1 MVRVVCAGIAVR
13 DLVFTLGRDLTH
25 GGKNFASSLLATS
38 GGPAVNAAKA
48 VVDLGGTASLV
59 SRIGDD
65 HFGDALVEDLR
76 SRGVDV
82 ANVERVTPVASSVS
96 VALIDPD
103 GERTIVN
110 MADPRLFLETDVDV
124 EQVVAECD
132 VVLADARWR
141 AGAHRVGALAVERG
155 IPFVVDFDAS
165 HGKAPPDPVTS
176 ATHVVFSNDGLRSV
190 SSAPSLSE
198 ALVEIAGTTG
208 ASVGVTLG
216 ESGSLWL
223 VDGAIVEVPAFSVDV
238 VNTLGAGDVFHGAFA
253 LGIGE
258 GRSVVEAARWAS
270 AAAAT
275 FCALPGDGDR
285 VLTRHDVDR
294 LEAAT

>member
-13 DLVFTLGRDLTH
+13 DLVFTLGRDLAH

-48 VVDLGGTASLV
+48 IVDLGGSASLV
-59 SRIGDD
+59 SHIGDD
-65 HFGDALVEDLR
+65 HFGDAVLEDLR

-82 ANVERVTPVASSVS
+82 GNVERVTQTPASVS

-110 MADPRLFLETDVDV
+110 TTDPRLLVEIDADV
-124 EQVVAECD
+124 EEVVAGCD

-141 AGAHRVGALAVERG
+141 AGAHRLGVLAAERG
-155 IPFVVDFDAS
+155 IPFVVDFDVS
-165 HGKAPPDPVTS
+165 HGKAPPDPVL
-176 ATHVVFSNDGLRSV
+176 AVTHLVLSKDGLRSV
-190 SSAPSLSE
+190 SVAPSVSE

-223 VDGAIVEVPAFSVDV
+223 VDGVIIEVPAFSVDV

-275 FCALPGDGDR
+275 FCALPGKGDR
-285 VLTRHDVDR
+285 VLTRQDVDR
-294 LEAAT
+294 LEASK